1 MLPDALRLCMDVIA
15 QDIGGTGG
23 WLQESQQE
31 TDRRGLARTG
41 WAKQTKDDARWNL
54 EIDSINCAEGTEGS
68 CEILGVDSYAS
79 HAYLPE
85 LCGGVQVHHQAV

>member
-1 MLPDALRLCMDVIA
+1 MLPNALRLRMDIIPK
-15 QDIGGTGG
+15 DLGGTGG

-31 TDRRGLARTG
+31 TDRCGLACTG
-41 WAKQTKDDARWNL
+41 RAKQTKDDARWNL
-54 EIDSINCAEGTEGS
+54 EIDSIDCTEGTEGS

-85 LCGGVQVHHQAV
+85 LYGGMQVHH